1 MLSGPPLPLPR
12 DIPLHQLLACARHP
26 GTLGAWVCGSVRTLH
41 VYEAR
46 RQVARRLLIAPDL
59 GHLLSRCDWIVLREG
74 DHALVLE
81 ASAVIQ
87 WRSLQVV
94 TATPFLPCP
103 ERLNQLFPGAEV
115 EAAGF
120 LVPLSN
126 RAPELILSD
135 CVRNGIPVRK
145 SQIVY
150 SPSRRS

>member
-41 VYEAR
+41 VYEVGGRGAH
-46 RQVARRLLIAPDL
+46 RLLIAPDL
-59 GHLLSRCDWIVLREG
+59 GHLLSRCNWIVLREG
-74 DHALVLE
+74 DHALLLE
-81 ASAVIQ
+81 ASAIIQ

-103 ERLNQLFPGAEV
+103 ERLSQLFPGAQV

-126 RAPELILSD
+126 RAPEPVLSD
-135 CVRNGIPVRK
+135 CVRHGIAVRM

-150 SPSRRS
+150 SPTHQS

>member
-1 MLSGPPLPLPR
+1 
-12 DIPLHQLLACARHP
+12 
-26 GTLGAWVCGSVRTLH
+26 
-41 VYEAR
+41 
-46 RQVARRLLIAPDL
+46 
-59 GHLLSRCDWIVLREG
+59 VLREG